1 MPTLTIITIVKDDL
15 AGFIKTVESI
25 ISELTPDIEFLI
37 IDSSGENEIENFVS
51 NIDEKKYRYLYQKA
65 SGIYPAMNFGLVEAQ
80 GKWLWFLNAGDTKF
94 GPTSLSEVI
103 SSLEISRELDAIVF
117 PVNHVIHDDLIWSTT
132 LPEVNFVNGSLI
144 IDCNHQGF
152 IARKEAILLNGSF
165 DTQYSYAADSKLMD
179 SVARNGRIHID
190 HRVISN
196 FQIGG
201 TSSTNFR
208 RVVEEIAKHRHY
220 EGINEYLE
228 SHKKVFFRNQLRLLL
243 IKMISFLPRSLRP
256 ALICLRNNF
265 RA

>member
-25 ISELTPDIEFLI
+25 YSEITPNIEFLI
-37 IDSSGENEIENFVS
+37 IDSSRENDIENFVS
-51 NIDEKKYRYLYQKA
+51 SIGETKYRYLYQKA
-65 SGIYPAMNFGLVEAQ
+65 SGIYPAMNFGLAEAR

-94 GPTSLSEVI
+94 GPTSLSELI
-103 SSLEISRELDAIVF
+103 SSLEISQQLDAIVF
-117 PVNHVIHDDLIWSTT
+117 PVNHVIYDDLIWSTT
-132 LPEVNFVNGSLI
+132 LPKVNFVNGNLI

-152 IARKEAILLNGSF
+152 IARKEAILINGSF
-165 DTQYSYAADSKLMD
+165 DTQYLYAADSKLMD

-190 HRVISN
+190 QRVISN

-201 TSSTNFR
+201 TSSINFR

-228 SHKKVFFRNQLRLLL
+228 SHKKVFFRNQLRMLL
-243 IKMISFLPRSLRP
+243 IKMISFLPGSLRP
-256 ALICLRNNF
+256 SLIRLRNHF